1 MSGLVM
7 VGSVVMP
14 AGVMIE
20 VVFMSVLRSRFRVRM
35 RAIGYG

>member
-1 MSGLVM
+1 MSCLVM
-7 VGSVVMP
+7 EGSVVVL

-20 VVFMSVLRSRFRVRM
+20 VVFMSVVRSRFRVKM